1 METTL
6 KCAVRKKID
15 LFDILKGIGG
25 ECMTTLEKDIRH
37 KIRKQKY
44 EEAALTFVA
53 NVDNNYT
60 AKGVKMVIIDDYYTG
75 GINAEHVVKF
85 IEAVENKLK
94 NNSRIKNV
102 QICTRV
108 AKEIEQS
115 LIRSTDEVRI
125 SSLNSVQ
132 K

>member
-6 KCAVRKKID
+6 EGLRRSKIE
-15 LFDILKGIGG
+15 LFSILKGIGKEG
-25 ECMTTLEKDIRH
+25 MTTLEKDIRH

-53 NVDNNYT
+53 NIDNNYT
-60 AKGVKMVIIDDYYTG
+60 AKGIKKVIIDDYYTG
-75 GINAEHVVKF
+75 GINAKHVVKF
-85 IEAVENKLK
+85 IEAVENKIR

-102 QICTRV
+102 KICTRV

-115 LIRSTDEVRI
+115 LISSTDEVRI
-125 SSLNSVQ
+125 SSVNGVQ